1 MELKLRNESG
11 MKNVNVI
18 KISSLFIASLCSSDL
33 SFLSFFFV
41 FFLQTFFLVSLIH
54 MVGNIADPIVC
65 NCIFY
70 VLLFKI
76 HKLCFQ
82 NWILKFLFSQIRRC
96 LK

>member
-41 FFLQTFFLVSLIH
+41 FFLQTFFLCFS
-54 MVGNIADPIVC
+54 DP
-65 NCIFY
+65 
-70 VLLFKI
+70 
-76 HKLCFQ
+76 HGG
-82 NWILKFLFSQIRRC
+82 
-96 LK
+96 